1 MQIEEID
8 IEQLVPYAMNA
19 RTHSDDQ
26 VAQIAGSIKQF
37 GFNNPVLVD
46 ADNVLIAGH
55 GRVLAARKLGLA
67 SVPSIRLDHLTEI
80 QKKAYI
86 LADNRIALNSGWDHE
101 LLKTELEALDSE
113 KVNLQDLGFDLSE
126 LNVIFDL
133 EEEKEIK
140 EVEDDGD
147 RNLLLIELNSEPELQ
162 TLFNEMSERGLNCK
176 IMN

>member
-1 MQIEEID
+1 MQIEQID

-67 SVPSIRLDHLTEI
+67 TVPSIRLDHLTEI

-126 LNVIFDL
+126 LNVILDL

-162 TLFNEMSERGLNCK
+162 TLFNEMTERGLNCK